1 MEESWKAADHG
12 LFPAITSTVKPDFF
26 SETLTF
32 FFLKKYKDKVL
43 MFLLYKGYTTLFH
56 LIWDYFYSVLKY
68 LLGQTLGWLGEF
80 RKAAEH
86 LCP

>member
-1 MEESWKAADHG
+1 MEESRKAADHG
-12 LFPAITSTVKPDFF
+12 LFPAITSTAKPDFF
-26 SETLTF
+26 LRNTYF
-32 FFLKKYKDKVL
+32 FFLKKHEDKVL
-43 MFLLYKGYTTLFH
+43 VFLLYKGYTTLFH
-56 LIWDYFYSVLKY
+56 LIWDYSYSVLKY